1 MNYKFRLP
9 VIKTEARE
17 RFLSAKFSFIKMK
30 KKVRHALRRPLVQQ
44 PPAPTQEQ
52 ESKND
57 KQEPAYSDAKKKFHV
72 SSPVF
77 YSIAT
82 LVFVLI
88 SFLILSVIPKST
100 VIDMNI
106 FSRTVQ
112 FTIPPEIRNIQR
124 VSLLHSSIWAKSVKI
139 ENFRPITLSID
150 SFYPQTDGR
159 NFINPLKISPKPLNG
174 RVTFY
179 SSKSDISVQ
188 EVFCYSAS
196 KVSLRRQPGTIS
208 FEIKGSTH
216 APVQKLS
223 FNETVGISV
232 QECTVTDAAQ
242 NDFTAIFRDSV
253 MIKLQVISNSLNV
266 LGEQGELDI
275 NIETAQLENATP
287 VLFMTRQIVRDLDF
301 SKRSYESGKL
311 YKESTIDSI
320 TTKRNFPLEDF
331 HFNSEKDGSL
341 ALASKPSI
349 FEIGKLTEFGTS
361 LRIQAHGRFKSFKI
375 GQGAVMREL
384 VPEYL
389 SFITEN
395 PKSSVFFTSIMWMVT
410 IAGRLFTKNRIK
422 SNN

>member
-1 MNYKFRLP
+1 MG
-9 VIKTEARE
+9 
-17 RFLSAKFSFIKMK
+17 
-30 KKVRHALRRPLVQQ
+30 
-44 PPAPTQEQ
+44 
-52 ESKND
+52 
-57 KQEPAYSDAKKKFHV
+57 
-72 SSPVF
+72 
-77 YSIAT
+77 
-82 LVFVLI
+82 
-88 SFLILSVIPKST
+88 
-100 VIDMNI
+100 
-106 FSRTVQ
+106 
-112 FTIPPEIRNIQR
+112 
-124 VSLLHSSIWAKSVKI
+124 KSVKI

-223 FNETVGISV
+223 FNEIVGISV

-301 SKRSYESGKL
+301 SKRSYQSGKL

-361 LRIQAHGRFKSFKI
+361 LRVHAHGKFKSFKI